1 METPAGDER
10 TKYILQKKYNSV
22 GCLYCKDAKAKHTHL
37 TCPKRPCYLC
47 KNTGH
52 LSNNCPH
59 RLLPGSHEAALKA
72 LLAARKKRSRP
83 FHFLRNRELDPSPT
97 RVNPALLYF
106 PNEQFG
112 CRASLTLNRVHGKRI
127 TTAEWHP
134 QGKHFVTADKAG
146 AIRVWCVGDVLYGE
160 GELGRMRGNVAVS
173 YLHHCNVNVVAFDRN
188 DDHTMYTSSSDGIVC
203 MSRLTLMGS
212 APQQESLEECA
223 MDRDV
228 VLNMN
233 PEGWNRNNFRMAYGM
248 AHDADRKCLY
258 VGASNGQ
265 MWRIDLREGKH
276 YTKYTTDRFH
286 KDKVTCIDINPRNAN
301 LLATASNDK
310 KVCLWDA
317 RKFAS
322 GHELGCYE
330 HGRVVSSAYFSPN
343 TGARLLTTSL
353 DNRLR
358 IWNDI
363 YGFSGDVNTRE
374 DATPIEIVHSHDFHR
389 YLNPFRAT
397 WDPKDWQDDLFVCG
411 RFLGDAYYENGN
423 EDGEPLLLHPIDM
436 FSAKAGSL
444 VHSLVDPATTLIC
457 TTNKFSPVCDM
468 ILTTASANVILWKK
482 REKNEREGKGSALRG
497 GRSGFGDDGED
508 DDDDDDD
515 DGGGDEGTDSTAMKR
530 RKLSAI
536 RSMRSRRS
544 TVSTGKGKNV

>member
-10 TKYILQKKYNSV
+10 TKYILQKKYKSV
-22 GCLYCKDAKAKHTHL
+22 GCLFCKDAKSKHTHL

-52 LSNNCPH
+52 FSNNCPH
-59 RLLPGSHEAALKA
+59 RFHPGSHEAALKA

-97 RVNPALLYF
+97 RVNPTLLYF

-112 CRASLTLNRVHGKRI
+112 CRASLTLNRVHAKRI

-146 AIRVWCVGDVLYGE
+146 AVKVWCVGDVLCGE
-160 GELGRMRGNVAVS
+160 GELARMKGNVAVS
-173 YLHHCNVNVVAFDRN
+173 YMHHCNVNVIAFDRN
-188 DDHTMYTSSSDGIVC
+188 DDHMMYTSSSDGIVC
-203 MSRLTLMGS
+203 MSRLMLMGT
-212 APQQESLEECA
+212 APQQESLEECVT
-223 MDRDV
+223 DRDI

-233 PEGWNRNNFRMAYGM
+233 PEGWNMNNFRMAYGM
-248 AHDADRKCLY
+248 AHDAHRNCLY

-265 MWRIDLREGKH
+265 MWRIDPREDRRDTRSTMGK
-276 YTKYTTDRFH
+276 FH
-286 KDKVTCIDINPRNAN
+286 KDKVTCIDINPRNAD
-301 LLATASNDK
+301 LFATASNDK

-317 RKFAS
+317 RKFAP
-322 GHELGCYE
+322 GHELGSYQ

-363 YGFSGDVNTRE
+363 YGFTGDVNSRE
-374 DATPIEIVHSHDFHR
+374 DAAPVEIVHSHDFHR

-423 EDGEPLLLHPIDM
+423 ENGEPLLLHPIDM

-468 ILTTASANVILWKK
+468 ILTTASANVILWSKH
-482 REKNEREGKGSALRG
+482 ENDEQEGKNFSRG
-497 GRSGFGDDGED
+497 GGRRSGHRDGGED

-515 DGGGDEGTDSTAMKR
+515 EDGGDDRTNTAAMKR

-544 TVSTGKGKNV
+544 AVGRGKAKT